1 MATLAK
7 IADALSGSPAVQK
20 LPVAE
25 LGLQLERQSRLDVMI
40 AARDRAIAE
49 LGLGSSLASL
59 AKEAIIGWPPAA
71 SSLAEIG
78 LSSSSLA
85 TCLATMDRFS
95 LPTGLAG
102 GDRYGIQQQLEQ
114 IHAGGAALQA
124 TFDRAIMPEG
134 LFSSFSESVKVAMP
148 KGLLAG
154 IEVSANLF
162 GTIDHRAFID
172 SFGLSADTA
181 AASLS
186 AGRVFGQIDQ
196 SEWRKQIEAMLTP
209 RVDWHEQLAG
219 IYGLPGQS
227 YEIVGLADAALWA
240 RQAPA
245 VIARRP
251 EPQLPPKRLPPPQS
265 DTFGIQPAQPGQPA
279 DWREILVN
287 ALRAGQATTE
297 SIVQWLLQQDRGSQP
312 LPLWA
317 DIEVIALDYQQN
329 GSRYKNMDA
338 FANKYRLHRATVDR
352 YLRMYEAA
360 TGEQIRPGQGR
371 AKRLSR
377 R

>member
-7 IADALSGSPAVQK
+7 IADELSSSPAA
-20 LPVAE
+20 L
-25 LGLQLERQSRLDVMI
+25 
-40 AARDRAIAE
+40 AR
-49 LGLGSSLASL
+49 
-59 AKEAIIGWPPAA
+59 EAIIGSPPSIIATI
-71 SSLAEIG
+71 LAE
-78 LSSSSLA
+78 
-85 TCLATMDRFS
+85 MDRFS

-114 IHAGGAALQA
+114 ISAGGAALQA
-124 TFDRAIMPEG
+124 TFDRAIIPEG

-251 EPQLPPKRLPPPQS
+251 EPQPPPKGLPPPQS
-265 DTFGIQPAQPGQPA
+265 GNFGIQPAQPGQPA
-279 DWREILVN
+279 DLLTLLAD
-287 ALRAGQATTE
+287 ALRAGRAKPFEVISLVAQVATLPPQAELLAELSELEALDQAWRKVKGQKTPTRFAAE
-297 SIVQWLLQQDRGSQP
+297 HHMSKATLYRRWERLKVLRWLLGAWP
-312 LPLWA
+312 
-317 DIEVIALDYQQN
+317 
-329 GSRYKNMDA
+329 G
-338 FANKYRLHRATVDR
+338 
-352 YLRMYEAA
+352 
-360 TGEQIRPGQGR
+360 GET
-371 AKRLSR
+371 S
-377 R
+377 